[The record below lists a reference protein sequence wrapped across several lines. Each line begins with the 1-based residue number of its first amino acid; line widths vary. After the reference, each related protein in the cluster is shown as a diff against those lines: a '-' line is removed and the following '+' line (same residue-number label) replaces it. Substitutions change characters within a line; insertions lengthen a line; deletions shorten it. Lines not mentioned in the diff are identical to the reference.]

1 MDWHRRANAQ
11 IFSMGGLGVEGG
23 WSWGHVQFM
32 FDSKKYIINHA
43 MNMIVSQI

>member
-1 MDWHRRANAQ
+1 
-11 IFSMGGLGVEGG
+11 
-23 WSWGHVQFM
+23 M